1 MRALLLSAWLVI
13 TMLVSPAHAAENKPE
28 NAWHFC
34 KTDADCVLAE
44 SVCGPIAVSRSY
56 QSIAVEYHKQHDS
69 KSDCKSGLLYAKPN
83 AVACQF
89 ESCTAVYN

>member
-1 MRALLLSAWLVI
+1 MIDMIKRMTLVVLLSI
-13 TMLVSPAHAAENKPE
+13 SAHATEIKPD
-28 NAWHFC
+28 NAWHAC
-34 KTDADCVLAE
+34 KTAADCVLAE

-56 QSIAVEYHKQHDS
+56 QSIVVDYHKQHDS